1 MDEKQIENLRRLAKS
16 SVSEDG
22 QVRPFAEQLTEY
34 ALGDFPSG
42 EIFVVSGSV
51 SEFGLPLDNDYPL
64 VLSQKNA
71 RKIEFEHDISL
82 KQLSFLPK
90 WLEQHPLAVESFS
103 MPNALMVF
111 ADARDVHGNEI
122 VVALH
127 IEKSRGAFMHEI
139 VIDEVASVYGKEN
152 IGFFLE
158 NTANAGRAI
167 YVNEKTRSWLL
178 LTGVPFP
185 PLATSSVYNE
195 YTLER
200 IESQEQFDSVTRSK
214 ESVRAPETY
223 KGFWWS
229 PGERIAFYAD
239 PTGEKEPQ
247 TWQGV
252 DAERLS
258 AALAGEASPA
268 LVAQALGAP
277 DYDGRPL
284 SALKRVN
291 DWESMPE
298 SHDELAEWKERV
310 EDRIDLSA
318 TQPEQNLS
326 TEKTAHLEEKKL
338 LTAEKKTLG
347 EKVSGLFNRD
357 KQTARQDESRAQ
369 SQARGGDATR
379 PTRAAEK
386 DL

>member
-1 MDEKQIENLRRLAKS
+1 MDEKQIDNLRRLAKT

-42 EIFVVSGSV
+42 EMFVVSGSV

-82 KQLSFLPK
+82 KQLSLLPK
-90 WLEQHPLAVESFS
+90 WLEQHPLAVESFA

-127 IEKSRGAFMHEI
+127 IEKSRGAYMHEI

-167 YVNEKTRSWLL
+167 YVNERTQSWLL

-185 PLATSSVYNE
+185 PLATSPVYNE

-200 IESQEQFDSVTRSK
+200 IESQERFDSVTSSK
-214 ESVRAPETY
+214 ECARAPETY

-229 PGERIAFYAD
+229 HSERIAFYAD
-239 PTGEKEPQ
+239 PTGEKEPE

-252 DAERLS
+252 DAARLS
-258 AALAGEASPA
+258 IALADESSPA
-268 LVAQALGAP
+268 LVAQSLGAA
-277 DYDGRPL
+277 DFDGRPL
-284 SALKRVN
+284 SALKRAK
-291 DWESMPE
+291 DWEPMPE

-310 EDRIDLSA
+310 EELIDLSA
-318 TQPEQNLS
+318 TQPEQGTS
-326 TEKTAHLEEKKL
+326 VEKAVVPEEKKL
-338 LTAEKKTLG
+338 PAHEKLQFTRKM
-347 EKVSGLFNRD
+347 SGFFNRD

-369 SQARGGDATR
+369 SQARGDDKKR
-379 PTRAAEK
+379 PTRTAER
-386 DL
+386 DQ

>member
-1 MDEKQIENLRRLAKS
+1 MDEKQIDNLRRLAKT

-42 EIFVVSGSV
+42 EMFVVSGSV

-82 KQLSFLPK
+82 KQLSLLPK
-90 WLEQHPLAVESFS
+90 WLEQHPLAVESFA

-127 IEKSRGAFMHEI
+127 IEKSRGAYMHEI

-167 YVNEKTRSWLL
+167 YVNERTQSWLL

-200 IESQEQFDSVTRSK
+200 IESQEQFDSVTSSK
-214 ESVRAPETY
+214 ESARTPEDY

-229 PGERIAFYAD
+229 PSERIAFYAD
-239 PTGEKEPQ
+239 PTGEKEPE

-252 DAERLS
+252 DAARLS
-258 AALAGEASPA
+258 IALADESSPA
-268 LVAQALGAP
+268 RVAKALGAA
-277 DYDGRPL
+277 DFDGRPL
-284 SALKRVN
+284 SALKRVE
-291 DWESMPE
+291 DWEAMPE

-310 EDRIDLSA
+310 EERIDLSA
-318 TQPEQNLS
+318 TQPEQGVS
-326 TEKTAHLEEKKL
+326 AEKAVVPEEKKL
-338 LTAEKKTLG
+338 PAHEKLKFAKKMPG
-347 EKVSGLFNRD
+347 FFNRD

-369 SQARGGDATR
+369 SQARGDDKKR
-379 PTRAAEK
+379 PTRAAER
-386 DL
+386 DQ

>member
-1 MDEKQIENLRRLAKS
+1 MDEKQIGNLRRLAKS

-22 QVRPFAEQLTEY
+22 QVRPFAEQMRNY
-34 ALGDFPSG
+34 AFGNLPTN
-42 EIFVVSGSV
+42 
-51 SEFGLPLDNDYPL
+51 EFLIVTDDASKFHLAGVGNEA
-64 VLSQKNA
+64 VLMSQKN
-71 RKIEFEHDISL
+71 IEKVRLDHSINLDSL
-82 KQLSFLPK
+82 MDLPS
-90 WLEQHPLAVESFS
+90 WLEEHPFS
-103 MPNALMVF
+103 MDSISMKDALVVF
-111 ADARDVHGNEI
+111 AGATDVYDNEI
-122 VVALH
+122 IIALH
-127 IEKSRGAFMHEI
+127 LGRPKGQKNFELL
-139 VIDEVASVYGKEN
+139 VDEVSSVYGKEN
-152 IGFFLE
+152 ASFFIG
-158 NTANAGRAI
+158 NSARAGAKL
-167 YVNEKTRSWLL
+167 YVNEKTKGWSSRA
-178 LTGVPFP
+178 GVQFP
-185 PLATSSVYNE
+185 ELATSLVYNE

-200 IESQEQFDSVTRSK
+200 IESQEQFDSVTDSK

-223 KGFWWS
+223 KGLWWS

-298 SHDELAEWKERV
+298 SHDELAEWKERID
-310 EDRIDLSA
+310 ERIDLSA
-318 TQPEQNLS
+318 TQPEQYLS

-357 KQTARQDESRAQ
+357 KQTARQDESRAH
-369 SQARGGDATR
+369 SQARGDDGKR

>member
-1 MDEKQIENLRRLAKS
+1 MDEKQIDNLRRLAKT

-42 EIFVVSGSV
+42 EMFVVSGSV

-82 KQLSFLPK
+82 KQLSLLPK
-90 WLEQHPLAVESFS
+90 WLEQHPLAVESFA

-127 IEKSRGAFMHEI
+127 IEKSRGAYMHEI

-167 YVNEKTRSWLL
+167 YVNERTQSWLL

-185 PLATSSVYNE
+185 PLATSPVYNE

-200 IESQEQFDSVTRSK
+200 IESQEQFDSVTSSK
-214 ESVRAPETY
+214 ECARAPETY

-229 PGERIAFYAD
+229 PFERIAFYAD
-239 PTGEKEPQ
+239 PTGEKEPE

-252 DAERLS
+252 DAARLS
-258 AALAGEASPA
+258 IALADESSPA
-268 LVAQALGAP
+268 LVAQSLGAA
-277 DYDGRPL
+277 DFDGRPL
-284 SALKRVN
+284 SALKRAK
-291 DWESMPE
+291 DWEPMPE

-310 EDRIDLSA
+310 EELIDLSA
-318 TQPEQNLS
+318 TQPEQGTS
-326 TEKTAHLEEKKL
+326 VEKAVVPEEKKL
-338 LTAEKKTLG
+338 PAREKLQFTRKM
-347 EKVSGLFNRD
+347 SGFFNRD

-369 SQARGGDATR
+369 SQARGDDKKR
-379 PTRAAEK
+379 PTRAAER
-386 DL
+386 DQ

>member
-1 MDEKQIENLRRLAKS
+1 M
-16 SVSEDG
+16 
-22 QVRPFAEQLTEY
+22 
-34 ALGDFPSG
+34 
-42 EIFVVSGSV
+42 
-51 SEFGLPLDNDYPL
+51 
-64 VLSQKNA
+64 
-71 RKIEFEHDISL
+71 
-82 KQLSFLPK
+82 
-90 WLEQHPLAVESFS
+90 
-103 MPNALMVF
+103 
-111 ADARDVHGNEI
+111 
-122 VVALH
+122 
-127 IEKSRGAFMHEI
+127 
-139 VIDEVASVYGKEN
+139 
-152 IGFFLE
+152 
-158 NTANAGRAI
+158 
-167 YVNEKTRSWLL
+167 L

-200 IESQEQFDSVTRSK
+200 IVSQEQFDSVTRSK

-258 AALAGEASPA
+258 AALAGETSPA

-310 EDRIDLSA
+310 EERIDLSA
-318 TQPEQNLS
+318 TQPEQGVS
-326 TEKTAHLEEKKL
+326 AEKAVVPEEKKL
-338 LTAEKKTLG
+338 PAHEKLKFT
-347 EKVSGLFNRD
+347 KKMPTLFNRD

-369 SQARGGDATR
+369 SQARGDDKKR